1 MEVSVIFL
9 PVITTQIPHLRPIE
23 RGHNIIHILIVKR
36 KDRML
41 KAFFQPR
48 YTAGC
53 GNHEKSECTFIGQSV
68 PGTGLPSTPI
78 ILFIFSTVLV
88 SHFIGGVNQ
97 GKEVK
102 EGTQGHTVGGKL
114 ECASVPYNS
123 STPFSTITNTALRK
137 KKKKTVFTLASI
149 HPVLCPCA

>member
-1 MEVSVIFL
+1 M
-9 PVITTQIPHLRPIE
+9 
-23 RGHNIIHILIVKR
+23 
-36 KDRML
+36 
-41 KAFFQPR
+41 
-48 YTAGC
+48 
-53 GNHEKSECTFIGQSV
+53 

-78 ILFIFSTVLV
+78 ILFIFSAVLV

-137 KKKKTVFTLASI
+137 KKKKKNSVHSSFHSSCSLPMCLAP
-149 HPVLCPCA
+149 HLQLLYHQPNAARFK